1 MKTVLLIEDEDNL
14 REFIADSLELFDFKV
29 LKAATA
35 IQGIELAHSGA
46 PDIILCDISLPGMDG
61 YGVLK
66 TLHESPQ
73 TIAIPFI
80 FLTARSE
87 RDDIRKGMALGAD
100 DYITKPFGID
110 ELIESITA
118 RLTKHKNSRREIEDI
133 RKQLTVSIPHE
144 FITPLNSVLGFC
156 QLILWTLEDGEQIPP
171 NELEEYVLQIQEG
184 GKRLLHLT
192 QNYVMHAELN
202 VLTAHPPEQR
212 SPQTAKSIITQSVI
226 EQYLKEIPHYND
238 REHDCVLDIEQATIA
253 ISDLYLRKLVS
264 ELASNAIK
272 FSLNK
277 TPVVIKGNKSADQ
290 KFYILIVHDEGRG
303 MSEDQ
308 IKNIGAFVQFER
320 QKYEQQGAGLGLVIS
335 KQIAD
340 ICNSTLHIESHIDH
354 GTTVTVTFPIVT
366 SY

>member
-118 RLTKHKNSRREIEDI
+118 FPMNLLRLS
-133 RKQLTVSIPHE
+133 
-144 FITPLNSVLGFC
+144 
-156 QLILWTLEDGEQIPP
+156 TLC
-171 NELEEYVLQIQEG
+171 
-184 GKRLLHLT
+184 
-192 QNYVMHAELN
+192 
-202 VLTAHPPEQR
+202 
-212 SPQTAKSIITQSVI
+212 S
-226 EQYLKEIPHYND
+226 
-238 REHDCVLDIEQATIA
+238 
-253 ISDLYLRKLVS
+253 
-264 ELASNAIK
+264 
-272 FSLNK
+272 
-277 TPVVIKGNKSADQ
+277 
-290 KFYILIVHDEGRG
+290 
-303 MSEDQ
+303 
-308 IKNIGAFVQFER
+308 AFVSLYF
-320 QKYEQQGAGLGLVIS
+320 GLSRMANRYHLM
-335 KQIAD
+335 
-340 ICNSTLHIESHIDH
+340 N
-354 GTTVTVTFPIVT
+354 
-366 SY
+366 

>member
-1 MKTVLLIEDEDNL
+1 MVTVLLIEDEDNL

-29 LKAATA
+29 LRASAA
-35 IQGIELAHSGA
+35 IEGIELAHSSA
-46 PDIILCDISLPGMDG
+46 PDIILCDVSLPGMDG

-73 TIAIPFI
+73 TVAIPFI

-87 RDDIRKGMALGAD
+87 RKDIRKGMVLGAD

-118 RLTKHKNSRREIEDI
+118 RLTKHKNSRREIDDI

-156 QLILWTLEDGEQIPP
+156 QLILWTLEDGEQIPTD
-171 NELEEYVLQIQEG
+171 ELEEYVLQIQEG

-202 VLTAHPPEQR
+202 VLTANPPEQR
-212 SPQTAKSIITQSVI
+212 TPQVLETTINQSVI
-226 EQYLKEIPHYND
+226 EHYLKDIPYFKERD
-238 REHDCVLDIEQATIA
+238 QDCVLDIEESTIA

-264 ELASNAIK
+264 ELASNAMK
-272 FSLNK
+272 FSLNN
-277 TPVVIKGNKSADQ
+277 TPIVIKGNTAPDGKHYVLV
-290 KFYILIVHDEGRG
+290 FHDEGRG

-320 QKYEQQGAGLGLVIS
+320 HKYEQQGAGLGLIIS

-340 ICNSTLHIESHIDH
+340 ISNSILHIESHIDH

-366 SY
+366 GN